1 MSAPRVSRRRWI
13 AQVAATTAAAAGAS
27 SSAFGQTPPAPQ
39 TTAAAGSLTDVGGIR
54 VGHFTDARRPTGCT
68 VLLFDEPVRAGV
80 DYDGAAP
87 GESLG
92 VMLQPVSP
100 LDRIHAILLTGG
112 GPMALGATSGVVR
125 FLEERKVGYDW
136 GVPNVRIPIVVGAVI
151 DDLAIG
157 DGRLRVGPDDAYK
170 ACESASASAIPEG
183 SVGVGAGATVGKM
196 LVSRGMP
203 GMKGGVGTA
212 SVRFGDV
219 VIAALAVVNAAGDI
233 VDRRD
238 NRVVA
243 GARTADGRGF
253 ARIVDVLRRDLA
265 QPRADA
271 AIADQPARATT
282 LTIVATNVAF
292 DKTRLTKLAM
302 MTNTGPARVINPYHT
317 DGDGD
322 QVFALSTG
330 TVTRNIALSVIG
342 ALAAEV
348 AADAILRAV
357 TTATGVP
364 GWKAV
369 REL

>member
-1 MSAPRVSRRRWI
+1 MHSDRSTRRRWLSQI
-13 AQVAATTAAAAGAS
+13 AATAALGGTASVAEGLGQPAS
-27 SSAFGQTPPAPQ
+27 PTPD
-39 TTAAAGSLTDVGGIR
+39 AAGSLTDVGGIR
-54 VGHFTDARRPTGCT
+54 VGHFTDPRRPTGCT
-68 VLLFDEPVRAGV
+68 VLLFDAPVRAGV

-100 LDRIHAILLTGG
+100 LDRIHALFLTGG
-112 GPMALGATSGVVR
+112 GPMALGATAGVVR
-125 FLEERKVGYDW
+125 FLEERQIGYDW

-157 DGRLRVGPDDAYK
+157 DGRIRIGPDEAYK
-170 ACESASASAIPEG
+170 ACVAASNAPVPEG
-183 SVGVGAGATVGKM
+183 SVGAGTGATVGKM
-196 LVSRGMP
+196 LVRRGMP
-203 GMKGGVGTA
+203 GMKGGVG
-212 SVRFGDV
+212 SVSARLGDV
-219 VIAALAVVNAAGDI
+219 VIAALAIVNAAGDI

-253 ARIVDVLRRDLA
+253 ARIVDVLRRDL
-265 QPRADA
+265 QSPRAEA
-271 AIADQPARATT
+271 PLADQPARATT
-282 LTIVATNVAF
+282 LTIVATNVML

-302 MTNTGPARVINPYHT
+302 MANTGPARVINPYHT

-322 QVFALSTG
+322 QMFAMSTG
-330 TVTRNIALSVIG
+330 AVTRDVSLSVIG
-342 ALAAEV
+342 AIAAEL

-369 REL
+369 RDL